1 LTVAPRLPDFVIIG
15 AAKAGTTSIYA
26 ILDQHP
32 GIFMP
37 EVKEPEFFARDDRYS
52 EGIAAY
58 GARFAAAGPDQVV
71 GEASTIYSL
80 TPHFPDT
87 PARLKT
93 HIPQAKIIYVLREPV
108 GRAYS
113 FYTQLV
119 KNYQNV
125 TGDLAVHRSFEE
137 MIDPA
142 LHTKAAPR
150 DKILSPANAHMPDTP
165 ELCLAGSE
173 YVQQIDSYLTHFAR
187 EQCLFLKFEDF
198 VKDRA
203 ATLRRITD
211 FIEVA
216 PLDAAV
222 FDNEHSTQNVSAA
235 HFEDLSRQM
244 GVAQARA
251 KAGPLWGL
259 RKLVPAPLRDALK
272 ARLRG
277 AGAEAVRPAPM
288 TAETRTKLATRFAA
302 QLPAL
307 EARTGLTFDEW
318 DLPRPAA
325 ADPGV

>member
-1 LTVAPRLPDFVIIG
+1 
-15 AAKAGTTSIYA
+15 
-26 ILDQHP
+26 
-32 GIFMP
+32 MP
-37 EVKEPEFFARDDRYS
+37 EVKEPEFFARDDRYAT
-52 EGIAAY
+52 GLDAY
-58 GARFAAAGPDQVV
+58 ADGFAAAGPEQVV
-71 GEASTIYSL
+71 GEASTIYTLSPL
-80 TPHFPDT
+80 FADT
-87 PARLKT
+87 PARIKA
-93 HIPQAKIIYVLREPV
+93 HIPQAKIIYMLREPV

-142 LHTKAAPR
+142 LHAKAAPR

-173 YVQQIDSYLTHFAR
+173 YVQQIDSYLAHFAP

-198 VKDRA
+198 VRDRP

-211 FIEVA
+211 FIGVA
-216 PLDAAV
+216 PLEAAV
-222 FDNEHSTQNVSAA
+222 FDNEDSTQNVSAE
-235 HFEDLSRQM
+235 HFKALSQQM

-251 KAGPLWGL
+251 KAGPLWAL
-259 RKLVPAPLRDALK
+259 RKLVPASLRAALK

-277 AGAEAVRPAPM
+277 RGAEAIRPAPM
-288 TAETRTKLATRFAA
+288 TPATRAMLAARFGA

-307 EARTGLTFDEW
+307 EAQTGLSFEDW
-318 DLPRPAA
+318 DLPRPAPASA
-325 ADPGV
+325 AATGS